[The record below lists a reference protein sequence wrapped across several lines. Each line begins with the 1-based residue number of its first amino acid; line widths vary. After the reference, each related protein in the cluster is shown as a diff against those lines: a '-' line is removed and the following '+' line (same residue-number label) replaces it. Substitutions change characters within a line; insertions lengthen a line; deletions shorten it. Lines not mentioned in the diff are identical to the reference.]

1 MTNFDK
7 VQNYYKSFD
16 EKNRL
21 QNDNSGKLEYDMTMK
36 ILENN
41 LPKKGV
47 ILDLGGGAGVYSFPL
62 ANKGYKVYLSDLS
75 KDLINQAKIQKEE
88 ETAENLISCDVINAT
103 NLSIYNDNQFDVVLL
118 FGPLYHFPFFALPH
132 DFFWSSH

>member
-41 LPKKGV
+41 LPEKGV
-47 ILDLGGGAGVYSFPL
+47 IGFRWWSW
-62 ANKGYKVYLSDLS
+62 S
-75 KDLINQAKIQKEE
+75 
-88 ETAENLISCDVINAT
+88 
-103 NLSIYNDNQFDVVLL
+103 L
-118 FGPLYHFPFFALPH
+118 FF
-132 DFFWSSH
+132 STCK

>member
-41 LPKKGV
+41 LPEKGV

-75 KDLINQAKIQKEE
+75 KDSL
-88 ETAENLISCDVINAT
+88 
-103 NLSIYNDNQFDVVLL
+103 
-118 FGPLYHFPFFALPH
+118 HH
-132 DFFWSSH
+132 

>member
-36 ILENN
+36 IL
-41 LPKKGV
+41 
-47 ILDLGGGAGVYSFPL
+47 
-62 ANKGYKVYLSDLS
+62 
-75 KDLINQAKIQKEE
+75 LI
-88 ETAENLISCDVINAT
+88 
-103 NLSIYNDNQFDVVLL
+103 IY
-118 FGPLYHFPFFALPH
+118 
-132 DFFWSSH
+132 